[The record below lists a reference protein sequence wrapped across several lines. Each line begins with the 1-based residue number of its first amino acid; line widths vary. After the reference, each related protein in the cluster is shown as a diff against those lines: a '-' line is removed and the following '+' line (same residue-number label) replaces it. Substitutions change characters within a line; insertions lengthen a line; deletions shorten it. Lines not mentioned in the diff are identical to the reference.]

1 MSLRSKKLGLFCS
14 ALLAIGAAAAMSGS
28 PSLAA
33 PISNNSRPVIINA
46 GPARTP
52 FNSQVPCGVQ
62 FTFTLSPNQT
72 ALFFTFGWN
81 PVDTQV
87 WTVMNDTV
95 NSSNPAVSLTNVA
108 TQLTSSTTVTY
119 WLTVQNLTSTN
130 QNIEGRYCIL
140 HR

>member
-1 MSLRSKKLGLFCS
+1 MLHQSKRVGVFC
-14 ALLAIGAAAAMSGS
+14 ALLAAGAMAAMAGS

-33 PISNNSRPVIINA
+33 PVGYNSRPLIVNA
-46 GPARTP
+46 GPARQ
-52 FNSQVPCGVQ
+52 FDSQVPCKLQ
-62 FTFTLSPNQT
+62 FSYTLGPNQT
-72 ALFFTFGWN
+72 VLFFTFGWN
-81 PVDTQV
+81 PVDTED

-95 NSSNPAVSLTNVA
+95 NASNPAVSLTNVA

-119 WLTVQNLTSTN
+119 WLTVQNLTSSN